1 MDKRLAAVTSFLAMV
16 MCFVCPGADSKT
28 ESPENLAPKPR
39 TSANFEYGNDY
50 LAGFV
55 ADGQIPAADAKSDKP
70 GPLPVIDF
78 PLVDYHVHLK
88 GGLTLDEAIE
98 ISKKNGVKFGI
109 AQNCGL
115 GFPVT
120 DDEGARRFIKELR
133 NKPVYVGM
141 QAEGREWLKL
151 FSKEVIVEFDYV
163 LTDALTF
170 TDNDSRRTRL
180 WMKDEV
186 HIDDK
191 QAFMDMYVDK
201 IVSIISNEPIDIFAN
216 ATFLPE
222 VIAAEYDTLWTKER
236 AGKVIDAAVKNK
248 VAIEINARYH
258 IPSPAFIRQ
267 AKKAGAKFSLGTNN
281 GDKELGNLEY
291 CRRMIK
297 ECDLKEK
304 DFFTPKPPGQKPV
317 QRPRPAG

>member
-1 MDKRLAAVTSFLAMV
+1 MDKRLAAVTSFLV
-16 MCFVCPGADSKT
+16 VQICFLCAGPDSKT

-39 TSANFEYGNDY
+39 TSANSEYGNDY

-55 ADGQIPAADAKSDKP
+55 ADGQIPSANAKTDKP
-70 GPLPVIDF
+70 DPLPVIDF

-88 GGLTLDEAIE
+88 GGLTLDQSIE

-151 FSKEVIVEFDYV
+151 FSKEVIAEFDYV

-170 TDNDSRRTRL
+170 TDNAGRRTRL

-191 QAFMDMYVDK
+191 QAFMDMYVDR

-222 VIAAEYDTLWTKER
+222 VIAAEYGTLWTKER
-236 AGKVIDAAVKNK
+236 AAKVIDAAVKNK

-258 IPSPAFIRQ
+258 IPSSTFIRQ

-297 ECDLKEK
+297 ECGLKEK

>member
-1 MDKRLAAVTSFLAMV
+1 MDKRLAAVTSFLV
-16 MCFVCPGADSKT
+16 MLICFVCPGAASKT
-28 ESPENLAPKPR
+28 EFPENLAPKPR
-39 TSANFEYGNDY
+39 TSANSEYGNDHF
-50 LAGFV
+50 AGLV
-55 ADGQIPAADAKSDKP
+55 ADRQIPSADAKSDKP

-109 AQNCGL
+109 AQNCGF

-120 DDEGARRFIKELR
+120 DDEGAKRFIKELR

-151 FSKEVIVEFDYV
+151 FSKEVIAEFDYV

-170 TDNDSRRTRL
+170 TDNNGRRTRL

-201 IVSIISNEPIDIFAN
+201 IVAIISNEPIDIFAN
-216 ATFLPE
+216 ATFLPD

-281 GDKELGNLEY
+281 GDKELGSLEY

-297 ECDLKEK
+297 ECGLTKK
-304 DFFTPKPPGQKPV
+304 DFFAPRPPGQKPV
-317 QRPRPAG
+317 QRPRPAD

>member
-1 MDKRLAAVTSFLAMV
+1 MLI
-16 MCFVCPGADSKT
+16 CFFCPGADSKT
-28 ESPENLAPKPR
+28 
-39 TSANFEYGNDY
+39 D
-50 LAGFV
+50 
-55 ADGQIPAADAKSDKP
+55 QP

-133 NKPVYVGM
+133 NKPVYIGM

-151 FSKEVIVEFDYV
+151 FSKEVIAELDYV

-170 TDNDSRRTRL
+170 TDNNDRRTRL

-186 HIDDK
+186 HIADK
-191 QAFMDMYVDK
+191 QA
-201 IVSIISNEPIDIFAN
+201 
-216 ATFLPE
+216 
-222 VIAAEYDTLWTKER
+222 
-236 AGKVIDAAVKNK
+236 
-248 VAIEINARYH
+248 
-258 IPSPAFIRQ
+258 
-267 AKKAGAKFSLGTNN
+267 
-281 GDKELGNLEY
+281 
-291 CRRMIK
+291 
-297 ECDLKEK
+297 
-304 DFFTPKPPGQKPV
+304 
-317 QRPRPAG
+317 

>member
-1 MDKRLAAVTSFLAMV
+1 MDKRLAAVTSFLV
-16 MCFVCPGADSKT
+16 TLICIVCPGADSKT
-28 ESPENLAPKPR
+28 
-39 TSANFEYGNDY
+39 
-50 LAGFV
+50 
-55 ADGQIPAADAKSDKP
+55 DKP

-88 GGLTLDEAIE
+88 GGLTLDEAVE

-151 FSKEVIVEFDYV
+151 FSKEVIAEFDYV

-170 TDNDSRRTRL
+170 TDNNGRRTRL

-236 AGKVIDAAVKNK
+236 AAKVIDAAVKSK

-258 IPSPAFIRQ
+258 IPSPAFITQ

-297 ECDLKEK
+297 ECGLTKK
-304 DFFTPKPPGQKPV
+304 DFFDHKKDRKKRA
-317 QRPRPAG
+317 QRQSQIR

>member
-1 MDKRLAAVTSFLAMV
+1 MDKRLAAVTSLLVMV

-39 TSANFEYGNDY
+39 TSANSEYGNDY
-50 LAGFV
+50 LASFV
-55 ADGQIPAADAKSDKP
+55 ADGQIPSADSKTDKP

-133 NKPVYVGM
+133 DKPVYVGM

-151 FSKEVIVEFDYV
+151 FSKETIAEFDYV

-170 TDNDSRRTRL
+170 TDNNGRRTRL

-216 ATFLPE
+216 ATFLPD

-297 ECDLKEK
+297 ECGLKEK